1 MENEQMS
8 NAIKTSPRSAST
20 GQTSLFGELWKRVNK
35 RDLFLLLVLF
45 AVIAYNSATI
55 PNFSSTTTVGY
66 LLIDVIPILLLAL
79 TTALII
85 ISAEIDLSIASIVGL
100 SAATIG
106 VMVQRGDSMI
116 LAAFAAL
123 LVGLVAGAFNGF
135 LVAYVGLPS
144 LAATIGTLALYRGLA
159 LVVIGDVS
167 VGNFPEEWTSFVQGR
182 SDLTGIPYVM
192 PIVGVFIIWSILVLH
207 FSAFGRGLFALGYSK
222 EAAKFVGVNV
232 ERTKFILFVAS
243 GAVASLVGL
252 YWALRYGSARS
263 DSAAGLELTVIAAVL
278 LGGVSIFGGRGTIP
292 GVVVSVMLIAVVT
305 YGFRLQRISDVIL
318 VIITG
323 LLLIASVVGPNL
335 YQKIREKLN
344 SNSQNKKAS
353 ST

>member
-1 MENEQMS
+1 MS
-8 NAIKTSPRSAST
+8 ST
-20 GQTSLFGELWKRVNK
+20 KLGVANQTQLDKGSFFAKAWERVNK
-35 RDLFLLLVLF
+35 RDLFLLLALF
-45 AVIAYNSATI
+45 GVIIFNSISI
-55 PNFSSTTTVGY
+55 PNFSSITTVGF
-66 LLIDVIPILLLAL
+66 LLMDVIPILLLAL

-106 VMVQRGDSMI
+106 SMIQRGDDM
-116 LAAFAAL
+116 LMAAGAAL
-123 LVGLVAGAFNGF
+123 LVGLIAGAFNGF

-159 LVVIGDVS
+159 LVVIGDTS

-182 SDLTGIPYVM
+182 SELTGIPFVM
-192 PIVGVFIIWSILVLH
+192 PVVLVMIAWAMIVLH
-207 FSAFGRGLFALGYSK
+207 ASPFGRGLYALGYSK

-232 ERTKFILFVAS
+232 EWTKFILFVAS
-243 GAVASLVGL
+243 GLMASMAGL
-252 YWALRYGSARS
+252 YWVLRYGSARS

-292 GVVVSVMLIAVVT
+292 GVVVSVLLIAVVT

-323 LLLIASVVGPNL
+323 LLLIASVVGPNI
-335 YQKIREKLN
+335 YQKIREKLD
-344 SNSQNKKAS
+344 SSSQNKKAS
-353 ST
+353 SVQ